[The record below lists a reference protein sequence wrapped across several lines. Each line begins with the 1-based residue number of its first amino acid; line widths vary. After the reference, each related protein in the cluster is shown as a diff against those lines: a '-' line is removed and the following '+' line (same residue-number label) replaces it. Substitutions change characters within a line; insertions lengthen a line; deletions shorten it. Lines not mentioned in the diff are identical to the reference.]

1 MGSIDF
7 ESIFQYYTTSTIW
20 DKQVTSLLDQAEQLY
35 PSSGSAVRQRWDEEM
50 EEWGND
56 FSARIQFTQAE
67 FQLLFRAN
75 ISERRRF
82 AVVFGRW
89 WGLDM
94 DFLLPLS
101 EDQILPQLIDHLVYE
116 TKKKNKISS

>member
-1 MGSIDF
+1 MGSTDF
-7 ESIFQYYTTSTIW
+7 EAILQYYITSTIW
-20 DKQVTSLLDQAEQLY
+20 DKQVASLLDQTEQLY

-50 EEWGND
+50 EGWGDD

-75 ISERRRF
+75 ISEPRRF

-89 WGLDM
+89 WGLDTG
-94 DFLLPLS
+94 FLLPLS
-101 EDQILPQLIDHLVYE
+101 EDQILPQLIDHLVHE
-116 TKKKNKISS
+116 TNI

>member
-20 DKQVTSLLDQAEQLY
+20 DKQVASLLDQAEQLY
-35 PSSGSAVRQRWDEEM
+35 PSNGSAVRQRWDEEM

-101 EDQILPQLIDHLVYE
+101 EDQILPQLIDHLVHE
-116 TKKKNKISS
+116 TNI

>member
-1 MGSIDF
+1 MGSTDF
-7 ESIFQYYTTSTIW
+7 EAILQYYITSTIW
-20 DKQVTSLLDQAEQLY
+20 DKQVASLLDQTEQLY

-50 EEWGND
+50 EGWGDD

-101 EDQILPQLIDHLVYE
+101 EDQILPQLIDHLVHE
-116 TKKKNKISS
+116 TNI